1 LKSFKRLILAT
12 VSLLTFAAPAS
23 SNSVVVLAST
33 PRADQGSIIYR
44 GAPLDCAVD
53 ACPKAEPV
61 VEAAAPTSGALVD
74 AFGMPTKMPNILRG
88 GQSND
93 DTVIMAPKETAP
105 APAAVTPAAAA
116 APSAPAAPPQAG
128 QLPAE
133 PAVSAPVAEA
143 PAKRQPSSEG
153 PAQQLE

>member
-1 LKSFKRLILAT
+1 LKTFKRLILAA

-23 SNSVVVLAST
+23 SSSVVTLTSA
-33 PRADQGSIIYR
+33 PKGEHGSIIYL
-44 GAPLDCAVD
+44 GKPLNCAVD

-61 VEAAAPTSGALVD
+61 VEASAPTGGAMID
-74 AFGMPTKMPNILRG
+74 AFGMPTKMPTILRG

-93 DTVIMAPKETAP
+93 DKVIMAPAQTPP

-116 APSAPAAPPQAG
+116 APAAPPKAEP
-128 QLPAE
+128 LPAK

-143 PAKRQPSSEG
+143 PAAAAKPS
-153 PAQQLE
+153 QQLE